1 MVQVGRI
8 GALQRVVVVMGR
20 NPAGGPFE
28 TRPAPMHIDWDR
40 WQGQTPDVPYIEER
54 SHYTFR
60 WWYEYSGGEMTDS
73 GAHHLDIAQW
83 GMGMQ
88 HTGPLEI
95 TAAARFP
102 DTADG
107 RSYNVALD
115 YHALYRYANGV
126 TLEVLDRERGDYNRN
141 GIMFEGDAG
150 RLFVNRGTIA
160 GKAVE
165 ELATRPLEREE
176 FSLYDFDNPDRPIRT
191 GKIDAI
197 KNHMGNFYDCT
208 LSRKTP
214 ISDVVSQHRSVS
226 VCHLGNIAMRLG
238 RSLQWDPDAEAFV
251 DDAEAN
257 TWLKREQRAGYEVV

>member
-1 MVQVGRI
+1 
-8 GALQRVVVVMGR
+8 MG
-20 NPAGGPFE
+20 
-28 TRPAPMHIDWDR
+28 T
-40 WQGQTPDVPYIEER
+40 
-54 SHYTFR
+54 
-60 WWYEYSGGEMTDS
+60 
-73 GAHHLDIAQW
+73 
-83 GMGMQ
+83 Q
-88 HTGPLEI
+88 HTGPVEI
-95 TAAARFP
+95 SAEARFP
-102 DTADG
+102 EAADG

-115 YHALYRYANGV
+115 YHALYRYAGGV

-160 GKAVE
+160 GKAAE
-165 ELATRPLEREE
+165 ELATQPFDRGE
-176 FSLYDFDNPDRPIRT
+176 FSLYDFDNLDRSIRT

-208 LSRKTP
+208 VSRRTP

-238 RSLQWDPDAEAFV
+238 RSLRWDPETEQFV

-257 TWLKREQRAGYEVV
+257 GWLKREQRAGYEVV